1 MTLVRRNDDLFQNFW
16 NDFIDGDIFGV
27 SNTSK
32 VKANIPAVNIKETE
46 DNYSIQLAAPGM
58 KKEDFELNLDNG
70 VLHISSE
77 RKEENETKDDKHNYT
92 RREFNYSS
100 FKRSF
105 TLPNTADLNKIN
117 AAYKDGMLEIDIPKK
132 EEAKPKPIKLI
143 EVS

>member
-16 NDFIDGDIFGV
+16 NDIFDCDIFGV
-27 SNTSK
+27 SNASR
-32 VKANIPAVNIKETE
+32 VKASIPAVNIKETE
-46 DNYSIQLAAPGM
+46 DNYSIELAAPGM
-58 KKEDFELNLDNG
+58 TKEDFELNLDNG

-77 RKEENETKDDKHNYT
+77 QKMENETKDEKTNFT

-105 TLPNTADLNKIN
+105 TLPNTADLSKIN
-117 AAYKDGMLEIDIPKK
+117 ATYKNGLLEIDIPKK

-143 EVS
+143 EIS

>member
-16 NDFIDGDIFGV
+16 NDIFDGDIFGV
-27 SNTSK
+27 SNTSR

-46 DNYSIQLAAPGM
+46 ENYSIELAAPGM

-77 RKEENETKDDKHNYT
+77 NKVENETKDEKSNYT

-105 TLPNTADLNKIN
+105 TLPNTADLGKIN
-117 AAYKDGMLEIDIPKK
+117 AAYKSGLLQIEIPKK
-132 EEAKPKPIKLI
+132 EEAKPRPIKLI